1 MEKNNLNCLPSALTN
16 LKLRKLNVKENKI
29 TNLPEGAYDLGYLE
43 WLDISQNNLTELP
56 DELGNLVMLNHLVT
70 FYNISI

>member
-1 MEKNNLNCLPSALTN
+1 MEKNNLNGLPSALAN

-29 TNLPEGAYDLGYLE
+29 ANLPEGAYDLGYLE
-43 WLDISQNNLTELP
+43 WLDMSHNNLTELP

-70 FYNISI
+70 FYYI